1 MKKKLFIIGCTGVPA
16 RYGGFETF
24 AENIALELS
33 ESLDVSV
40 ICSSKLYTSDE
51 RIANW
56 NGINRI
62 FYSVYPNGLSSIVY
76 DLKGLLRAI
85 KEADHILLLG
95 VGSGLFLPLL
105 PSLRRKN
112 LLIHIDGIE
121 WKRLKWNLVEKIY
134 LRIGFWFSLRY
145 AKTIILDNKA
155 LNDYVPDTFRK
166 KTVTLNYG
174 GNHLPATVK
183 FPGVTSEFSYALVI
197 ARAEPENNLH
207 LILRIFEQLQNLRLI
222 IISNWNNNRYGKK
235 LYRRY
240 SGVKNIQL
248 IDAIYDAYKLHQFRM
263 NCTLYIHG
271 HSVGGTNPS
280 LVEAMYAG
288 VPIIAFD
295 NEFNRITTNNLAIY
309 FKTIKDL
316 EYIIHHSNQLKLSE
330 SAGKMKRYAMQNYTW
345 DKTARKMMKMI
356 DSDQENQIIFK

>member
-24 AENIALELS
+24 AENVALELS
-33 ESLDVSV
+33 KSLDVSV
-40 ICSSKLYTSDE
+40 ICSSKLYTPDE
-51 RIANW
+51 RIINW

-62 FYSVYPNGLSSIVY
+62 FYSMYPNGLGSIMY
-76 DLKGLLRAI
+76 DLKGLLQAG
-85 KEADHILLLG
+85 KEADYILLLG
-95 VGSGLFLPLL
+95 VGSGLFFPLL
-105 PSLRRKN
+105 PSLRTKN

-121 WKRLKWNLVEKIY
+121 WKRPKWNLIEKIY

-155 LNDYVPDTFRK
+155 LNDYIPDTFRK
-166 KTVTLNYG
+166 KTVILNYG
-174 GNHLPATVK
+174 GNHLPVIEK
-183 FPGVTSEFSYALVI
+183 LPVMTSEISYALVI

-207 LILRIFEQLQNLRLI
+207 LILRIFEQLKNPRLI

-235 LYRRY
+235 LYRYY

-248 IDAIYDAYKLHQFRM
+248 LDAIYDAYQIHQYRM

-288 VPIIAFD
+288 LPIVAFD

-309 FKTIKDL
+309 FRTGKDL
-316 EYIIHHSNQLKLSE
+316 EYILQHSNQLNLSE
-330 SAGKMKRYAMQNYTW
+330 SAGKMKQYAMQNYTW
-345 DKTARKMMKMI
+345 DKTARKLIKMI
-356 DSDQENQIIFK
+356 V